1 MAKRTWLFLINTFE
15 VNTAGSNV
23 KMLSLATDTHSKLQ
37 AQVSDPVIAGIMA
50 SYDPVYQAYRQI
62 CTNYDLVA
70 NNREGETLN
79 FETLMRNE
87 LPIEIRKWEGAV
99 RSVYYEDSP
108 QEKAIF
114 PNKRAPFLEGTYED
128 RIIAINVLYEKLATD
143 SNFATL
149 AVQVQSFYN
158 VLLSARDSQQQQE
171 GTLGL
176 LSNTREQQ
184 RILMAVELYGALGAL
199 MNKYK
204 ANPETVAQFFDL
216 SILRETG
223 LEVLTNIEGNIA
235 PNAMLNLGLLPDEG
249 TVIRFENKTDV
260 PLEIGLSE
268 DGTSFSGNTSTLGS
282 VGTVE
287 IKIADLISAGNIV
300 MVKNQSNTA
309 TGSYKVQVLG

>member
-1 MAKRTWLFLINTFE
+1 MAKRMWLYLNNTFE

-23 KMLSLATDTHSKLQ
+23 KMLSIATDTHSKLQ

-62 CTNYDLVA
+62 CSNYDAVA
-70 NNREGETLN
+70 GSKQGNTLN
-79 FETLMRNE
+79 LEILLKDN
-87 LPIEIRKWEGAV
+87 LPEEIRKWEGAV
-99 RSVYYEDSP
+99 RSVQVEDSP
-108 QEKAIF
+108 AEKAIF
-114 PNKRAPFLEGTYED
+114 PNKRKPFLDGTYED
-128 RIIAINVLYEKLATD
+128 RILAVDTLTISLTND
-143 SNFATL
+143 GNFATL
-149 AVQVQSFYN
+149 ITQVQSFYN
-158 VLLSARDSQQQQE
+158 LLLSARDSQQQQE

-184 RILMAVELYGALGAL
+184 RRLMAVELYGALGAL

-204 ANPETVAQFFDL
+204 ATPENVAGFFDL
-216 SILRETG
+216 SLLRTTG

-235 PNAMLNLGLLPDEG
+235 PNAMLDAGLLPEEG

-309 TGSYKVQVLG
+309 TGSYRVQVLG

>member
-1 MAKRTWLFLINTFE
+1 MAKRMWLYLNNTFE

-23 KMLSLATDTHSKLQ
+23 KMLSIATDTHSKLQ
-37 AQVSDPVIAGIMA
+37 AQIADSVIAAIMA

-62 CTNYDLVA
+62 CSNYDLVA
-70 NNREGETLN
+70 GNREGSTLN
-79 FETLMRNE
+79 FENLITE
-87 LPIEIRKWEGAV
+87 DLPVEIRKWEGTV
-99 RSVYYEDSP
+99 RNVYYEDSP

-114 PNKRAPFLEGTYED
+114 PNKRRPFLQGTYED
-128 RIIAINVLYEKLATD
+128 RLLAVNTLYDKLNTD
-143 SNFATL
+143 SNFSTL
-149 AVQVQSFYN
+149 APQVQSFYN
-158 VLLSARDSQQQQE
+158 LLLSARDSQQQEE

-184 RILMAVELYGALGAL
+184 RVLMAVELYGALGAL

-204 ANPETVAQFFDL
+204 ATPETVAQFFDL
-216 SILRETG
+216 SLLRTTG

-235 PNAMLNLGLLPDEG
+235 PNAMLDAGLLPLEG
-249 TVIRFENKTDV
+249 TVIRFENKSDV

-287 IKIADLISAGNIV
+287 IKIADLISAGNMV

-309 TGSYKVQVLG
+309 TGSYRVQVLG

>member
-1 MAKRTWLFLINTFE
+1 MAKRPWLFLINTFD
-15 VNTAGSNV
+15 VNTASSNV

-37 AQVSDPVIAGIMA
+37 AQVSDNAIAAIMA

-62 CTNYDLVA
+62 CSNYDLVA
-70 NNREGETLN
+70 GNREGSTLN
-79 FETLMRNE
+79 FENLITDN
-87 LPIEIRKWEGAV
+87 LPIELRKWEGAV

-114 PNKRAPFLEGTYED
+114 PNKRRPFLQGTYED
-128 RIIAINVLYEKLATD
+128 RLLAVNTLYDKLNTD
-143 SNFATL
+143 SNFSTL
-149 AVQVQSFYN
+149 APQVQSFYN
-158 VLLSARDSQQQQE
+158 LVLSARDSQQQEE

-184 RILMAVELYGALGAL
+184 RQLMAVEMYGALGAL

-204 ANPETVAQFFDL
+204 ATPENVAGFFDL
-216 SILRETG
+216 SLLRTIG
-223 LEVLTNIEGNIA
+223 LEVLTNIEGNIE

-268 DGTSFSGNTSTLGS
+268 NGTTYSGNTTTLGS
-282 VGTVE
+282 AGTIE
-287 IKIADLISAGNIV
+287 IKIADLNSVGNLILLR
-300 MVKNQSNTA
+300 NQSNSA